1 MNGVAVRGYRNGGEV
16 KFDAEG
22 GDYDY
27 TTAKKHGMGPDGTGE
42 NKGHWGSVAPASS
55 ESVKQHNLPEG
66 TYKMLKGKQ
75 HPTWSKAVEAEQS
88 RGSEVKKFGDRYYSV
103 PKGKYMTDIS
113 HLQSFLQFIIPAL
126 VTALSVFLSMRH
138 GLKNIT
144 EKVEKISIKLEKIDE
159 RQGTTDQHVNLLNY
173 RTSKLE
179 ETLEKLVDNVVELER
194 DLKVPPTKK

>member
-1 MNGVAVRGYRNGGEV
+1 
-16 KFDAEG
+16 
-22 GDYDY
+22 
-27 TTAKKHGMGPDGTGE
+27 
-42 NKGHWGSVAPASS
+42 
-55 ESVKQHNLPEG
+55 
-66 TYKMLKGKQ
+66 
-75 HPTWSKAVEAEQS
+75 
-88 RGSEVKKFGDRYYSV
+88 
-103 PKGKYMTDIS
+103 MTDIS

>member
-1 MNGVAVRGYRNGGEV
+1 MKCLKFSSTNPKMNGVAVRGYRNGGEV

-103 PKGKYMTDIS
+103 PKGK
-113 HLQSFLQFIIPAL
+113 
-126 VTALSVFLSMRH
+126 
-138 GLKNIT
+138 
-144 EKVEKISIKLEKIDE
+144 
-159 RQGTTDQHVNLLNY
+159 
-173 RTSKLE
+173 
-179 ETLEKLVDNVVELER
+179 
-194 DLKVPPTKK
+194 